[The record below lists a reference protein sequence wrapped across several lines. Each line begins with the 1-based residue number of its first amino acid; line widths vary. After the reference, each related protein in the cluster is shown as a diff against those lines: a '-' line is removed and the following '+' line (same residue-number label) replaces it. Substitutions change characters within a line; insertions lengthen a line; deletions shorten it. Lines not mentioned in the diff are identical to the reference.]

1 MRLNKEF
8 VCRGHD
14 YERLEA
20 FQQRMLSE
28 FPQAIA
34 MQHLNH
40 PDDTILQSDAQYLQ
54 IYAVTPLPDTPNILQ
69 MDQVPDR
76 IKSFYRVN
84 NVRRFRYDRPFH
96 RGTRDKDN
104 EFKHFPDCGA
114 LAFLVDK
121 TNVFIIPYPEP
132 TVTSADGNKV
142 CSGRFIPLLLPIHLL
157 SFSILFSFALFSLI
171 TIWQAFFDKEYIT
184 QHPEDAEKISQLK
197 ELMQEQVHVLGV
209 GLAVHERCVHPEMRP
224 LHKKLVDQFQVMRSS
239 LYQEFPT
246 MEKMNLSCPPLSRSN
261 ILLAHGPMSAD
272 SVRLLHRHSPLVVL
286 NSVRHSSS
294 SLSSHASSDT
304 GTTPTAGDSENED
317 PYSMQMLLPH
327 SLHAGSI
334 TNVSALS
341 SSYTSPSSSSLSS
354 THSAPSQLVNS
365 APSSTRGSPSLPD
378 KYRHSRDLVMLLP
391 APRDRPSSAMYQT
404 STDNGQRC
412 MYPRALFQQVLGP
425 CKPCS
430 DPNLSVAEKVLTAP
444 SSWSLDSGTRESLPF
459 MASHIGSVLTPTGTT
474 RGLTQGHYSLHFDAF
489 HPAMGE
495 GAPLPTRSLRKSP
508 LHTIPASP
516 TSPQS
521 CLDGSN
527 SPLSGSA
534 SSGVSSLS
542 EGNLS
547 GCPDPASATDP
558 RTEENHT
565 GGFQHYPPVRYS
577 LSDPN
582 GLEPPKFQGCR
593 SHSAPSGVTPP
604 RSPSGE
610 QEEGGADQERTRRH
624 RRNCTGEK
632 EQPARVGWEH
642 NMSKQ

>member
-1 MRLNKEF
+1 MCLNG
-8 VCRGHD
+8 V
-14 YERLEA
+14 
-20 FQQRMLSE
+20 
-28 FPQAIA
+28 I
-34 MQHLNH
+34 
-40 PDDTILQSDAQYLQ
+40 DA
-54 IYAVTPLPDTPNILQ
+54 AVNGGIT
-69 MDQVPDR
+69 
-76 IKSFYRVN
+76 
-84 NVRRFRYDRPFH
+84 RYQ
-96 RGTRDKDN
+96 
-104 EFKHFPDCGA
+104 E
-114 LAFLVDK
+114 
-121 TNVFIIPYPEP
+121 
-132 TVTSADGNKV
+132 
-142 CSGRFIPLLLPIHLL
+142 
-157 SFSILFSFALFSLI
+157 
-171 TIWQAFFDKEYIT
+171 AFFDKEYIT
-184 QHPEDAEKISQLK
+184 QHPEDADKISQLK

-246 MEKMNLSCPPLSRSN
+246 LEKLNPSCAPPLPRGN
-261 ILLAHGPMSAD
+261 ILLSHGALNND
-272 SVRLLHRHSPLVVL
+272 SLRLLHRHSPLVVL
-286 NSVRHSSS
+286 GSVRHSSS

-304 GTTPTAGDSENED
+304 GTTPTAADSENED

-354 THSAPSQLVNS
+354 THSAPSQLINS

-404 STDNGQRC
+404 GADNAQRC
-412 MYPRALFQQVLGP
+412 VYPRALFQQVLGP

-430 DPNLSVAEKVLTAP
+430 DPNLSVVEKVLAAP

-459 MASHIGSVLTPTGTT
+459 LTTHVGSVLTPTGTP
-474 RGLTQGHYSLHFDAF
+474 RGLSQGHYSLHFDAF
-489 HPAMGE
+489 HPSMGD
-495 GAPLPTRSLRKSP
+495 GAPALPTRSLRKSP

-542 EGNLS
+542 EGNFS
-547 GCPDPASATDP
+547 GCPDAASSADP
-558 RTEENHT
+558 RAEEEQSAC
-565 GGFQHYPPVRYS
+565 FQHYPPVRYS

-582 GLEPPKFQGCR
+582 GLEAPKNQPCR
-593 SHSAPSGVTPP
+593 SQSAPSGVTPP
-604 RSPSGE
+604 RSPIAD
-610 QEEGGADQERTRRH
+610 QEEGNPEQERLRRI
-624 RRNCTGEK
+624 RRNCHLGK
-632 EQPARVGWEH
+632 EAAARVGWEH
-642 NMSKQ
+642 NMGKP